1 MKIQLSKKHAGLA
14 DSVTLAINAMAK
26 QMKLEGANIISFG
39 VGEPDFDTPDNI
51 REAGIK
57 AIKEGRTRYT
67 AASGILELK
76 ETICN
81 KLKDDNQLDYS
92 PENIVV
98 SNGAKHSLFNALQAI
113 CNPGDEIIVPIP
125 YWVSYPEMIKMAD
138 AVPVFIDCSEKNEF
152 KLEIAELIKA
162 ITPKTKALLL
172 NSPSNPTGSI
182 YSKNELEVIAQVAID
197 NNILIIADEIY
208 EKLVYDNEKHIS
220 IASLNDKVKDITI
233 VVNGVSKAYAMTGW
247 RIGYTASNIEIA
259 NLMSK
264 IQSHS
269 TSNPNTIAQHAS
281 IEGIK
286 NSDASIEKMRISFD
300 ERRKYMVNRINKM
313 NKLSCIVPKGAFYV
327 MLNISKLIGKEIEGR
342 IINNSLDFAE
352 IVISKANVAVVPG
365 SAFGADSFARLS
377 YANSIENIKEGL
389 DRIEKLIAK

>member
-76 ETICN
+76 EAICN

-152 KLEIAELIKA
+152 KLEIDELIKA

-182 YSKNELEVIAQVAID
+182 YSKNELEAIAQVAID

-247 RIGYTASNIEIA
+247 RIGYTASNTEIA

-281 IEGIK
+281 VEGIK

-313 NKLSCIVPKGAFYV
+313 NELSCIVPKGAFYV

>member
-67 AASGILELK
+67 AASGIIELK
-76 ETICN
+76 EVICK
-81 KLKDDNQLDYS
+81 KLKDDNQLEYS

-113 CNPGDEIIVPIP
+113 CNPGDEVIVPIP
-125 YWVSYPEMIKMAD
+125 YWVSYPEMVKMAD

-152 KLEIAELIKA
+152 KLEIDKLVKA

-182 YSKNELEVIAQVAID
+182 YTKNELEAIVQVAID
-197 NNILIIADEIY
+197 NNILIISDEIY

-247 RIGYTASNIEIA
+247 RIGYTASNTEIA

-281 IEGIK
+281 VEGIK
-286 NSDASIEKMRISFD
+286 NSDAAIEKMRISFD

-313 NKLSCIVPKGAFYV
+313 KELSCIVPKGAFYV
-327 MLNISKLIGKEIEGR
+327 MLNISKLIGKKIEGR

-365 SAFGADSFARLS
+365 SAFGADNFARLS

>member
-1 MKIQLSKKHAGLA
+1 MQLSKKHAGLA

-247 RIGYTASNIEIA
+247 RIGYTASNTEIA

>member
-1 MKIQLSKKHAGLA
+1 MQLSKKHAGLA

-67 AASGILELK
+67 AASGIIELK
-76 ETICN
+76 EVICK
-81 KLKDDNQLDYS
+81 KLKDDNQLEYS

-113 CNPGDEIIVPIP
+113 CNPGDEVIVPIP
-125 YWVSYPEMIKMAD
+125 YWVSYPEMVKMAD

-152 KLEIAELIKA
+152 KLEIDKLVKA

-182 YSKNELEVIAQVAID
+182 YTKNELEAIVQVAID
-197 NNILIIADEIY
+197 NNILIISDEIY

-247 RIGYTASNIEIA
+247 RIGYTASNTEIA

-281 IEGIK
+281 VEGIK
-286 NSDASIEKMRISFD
+286 NSDAAIEKMRISFD

-313 NKLSCIVPKGAFYV
+313 KELSCIVPKGAFYV
-327 MLNISKLIGKEIEGR
+327 MLNISKLIGKKIEGR

-365 SAFGADSFARLS
+365 SAFGADNFARLS

>member
-67 AASGILELK
+67 ASSGILELK

-152 KLEIAELIKA
+152 KLEIDELIKA

-182 YSKNELEVIAQVAID
+182 YSKNELEAIAQVAID

-247 RIGYTASNIEIA
+247 RIGYTASNTEIA

-281 IEGIK
+281 VEGIK

>member
-247 RIGYTASNIEIA
+247 RIGYTASNTEIA

-281 IEGIK
+281 VEGIK